1 MIVSHELTPH
11 LKRLRL
17 SGILDT
23 LAVRNQQ
30 AIAEQW
36 TYVDFLSRLIVDE
49 VERRAQRQLDLRLRR
64 GHIDTTKTL
73 ETFDFAFNPAIPR
86 QLVFDLAT
94 CEFVRQRRNCLIC
107 GQTGVGKT
115 HLSQALSHEAARQG
129 LDVLFVPTHR
139 MLMHLAG
146 ARADGSYDRRL
157 GQYLKP
163 DLLVLDDFGLK
174 ALPPTGPEDLYDVID
189 GRYEKGSIVLTSN
202 RAPAEWIEILGNV
215 LLANAALDR
224 LADRAHV
231 LTLTGRSFRLT
242 RSAPDKE
249 AA

>member
-1 MIVSHELTPH
+1 M
-11 LKRLRL
+11 
-17 SGILDT
+17 
-23 LAVRNQQ
+23 
-30 AIAEQW
+30 
-36 TYVDFLSRLIVDE
+36 
-49 VERRAQRQLDLRLRR
+49 
-64 GHIDTTKTL
+64 
-73 ETFDFAFNPAIPR
+73 
-86 QLVFDLAT
+86 AT
-94 CEFVRQRRNCLIC
+94 CQFVRQRRNCLIC

-115 HLSQALSHEAARQG
+115 HLAQALSHEAARQG
-129 LDVLFVPTHR
+129 LDVLFLSTHR

-157 GQYLKP
+157 AGYLKP

-174 ALPPTGPEDLYDVID
+174 TLPPTGPEDLYDVIE

-224 LADRAHV
+224 LTDRAQV
-231 LTLTGRSFRLT
+231 LTLSGRSYRLT

-249 AA
+249 PA